1 MTQTTALSTRIAHLE
16 ALALPLTEL
25 RNALGVQH
33 AQRDEVQVGILE
45 AERAQQQLDLIG
57 LHVGA
62 VLDGHP
68 VTVEIT
74 GGADLP
80 DTHETTEPEEAET
93 EANPEP
99 VQEEEPAA
107 PDTAD
112 EPTEA
117 EEFASNSEP
126 ELEAADP
133 SDDDEDQEGAIS
145 DRDRVLAWVT
155 ALDGNE
161 FAAADAADELDLT
174 KSASETHLR
183 DMARGGLIIRV
194 EGTGKPGIPS
204 RFRETGREAKQQ
216 PEAEA
221 EAESEPF
228 QVQPGPWDDA
238 SLSAGARARLLLLAR
253 PGLTTKEIALA
264 LGKQEKIVSPALR
277 IMIDNKV
284 LGTFG
289 DWPRTYFVIEQP
301 APPEPARPEVVT
313 QKLTPIPGELNHDE
327 RNLFDCLR
335 RESAGLSDRVLAARL
350 NWATQSRVNSI
361 LASLTRKG
369 HVGRNGDRF
378 VVIPQE
384 LTGEVAS

>member
-16 ALALPLTEL
+16 ALALPLLEL
-25 RNALGVQH
+25 RSALDVLNV
-33 AQRDEVQVGILE
+33 QRDKVQANILE

-62 VLDGHP
+62 VLDGDP
-68 VTVEIT
+68 FTVEIT

-80 DTHETTEPEEAET
+80 ELHETSEPEEAET
-93 EANPEP
+93 EASPEP
-99 VQEEEPAA
+99 VQEEELTA

-112 EPTEA
+112 EPDEA
-117 EEFASNSEP
+117 LEP

-133 SDDDEDQEGAIS
+133 ADDDEDQEEPIS

-183 DMARGGLIIRV
+183 DMARGGLITRV

-204 RFRETGREAKQQ
+204 RFRETGREAKLQ

-238 SLSAGARARLLLLAR
+238 SLSSGARARLLLLAR

-301 APPEPARPEVVT
+301 APPEPTRPEVVT
-313 QKLTPIPGELNHDE
+313 PKLIPIPGELNHDE

-335 RESAGLSDRVLAARL
+335 HESAGLSDRVLAVRL

-378 VVIPQE
+378 VVIPVE
-384 LTGEVAS
+384 LASEAAS